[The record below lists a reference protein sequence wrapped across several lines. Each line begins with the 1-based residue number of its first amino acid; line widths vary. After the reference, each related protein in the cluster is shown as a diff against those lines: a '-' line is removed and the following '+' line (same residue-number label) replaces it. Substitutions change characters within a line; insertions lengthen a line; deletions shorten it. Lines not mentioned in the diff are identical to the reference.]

1 MDAIQKEHVKSISKL
16 QSVQANSITEM
27 KQEIKSKYDIS
38 EANFK
43 KYREIFESLEEE
55 YEKDII
61 QFQYPFT

>member
-1 MDAIQKEHVKSISKL
+1 MNAIQNEHVKSISKL
-16 QSVQANSITEM
+16 QSVQASSIAEM

-61 QFQYPFT
+61 QFQ